1 MALFSGNLED
11 VLGQQADTQAMG
23 IQQGYVKKRRQ
34 LAGQQAAGGRLG
46 SGVANYPMAD
56 VDSAELGDLSGV
68 YSGLAQSLG
77 QIPAQGY
84 ADDQEYARN
93 TQLAE
98 LIAKMNKPSKL
109 SQALGGVGVALKGAS
124 TFASMKGAG

>member
-34 LAGQQAAGGRLG
+34 LAGQQAASGRLG
-46 SGVANYPMAD
+46 SGVADYPLGDIDA
-56 VDSAELGDLSGV
+56 AEIGDLSGV
-68 YSGLAQSLG
+68 YGGLAESLG

-84 ADDQEYARN
+84 LDDQEFSRN
-93 TQLAE
+93 QQLAE

-109 SQALGGVGVALKGAS
+109 SQALGGLQAATNVGAKAAAA
-124 TFASMKGAG
+124 FA